1 MLYSMT
7 GYGSG
12 TESDGDIKV
21 FAEVRSINSRFLE
34 TSIRLPPIL
43 SGNEHR
49 FVKIIGEFAHR
60 GKVML
65 NMQILSTGK
74 NPVWQ
79 IYLDENLL
87 DIYASLIKQIES
99 RLKLE
104 HTVIS
109 LDRFLTINELFKKAP
124 YPKIQQRIL
133 NTALSA
139 SAIALKKLRM
149 TRRNEGKDLQN
160 DIKSRV
166 TDLKRNI
173 KRIKQLHDNSQPMRF
188 KNLRNRVEQLVGNL
202 EIDQIRLAQE
212 VAYLASKADC
222 TEEIIRFESHLSK
235 IEKAIKSRKPVGSLL
250 NFILQEC
257 HREVNTIGSKTDI
270 PGVTEQVINL
280 KEECERIKEQ
290 IQNIE

>member
-12 TESDGDIKV
+12 SESDGDIIV
-21 FAEVRSINSRFLE
+21 FAEIKSINSRFLE

-49 FVKIIGEFAHR
+49 FVKIIGEFARR

-74 NPVWQ
+74 IPVWR

-87 DIYASLIKQIES
+87 DIYASLIEQIES
-99 RLKLE
+99 RLKPE

-109 LDRFLTINELFKKAP
+109 LDRFLTISELFKKAP
-124 YPKIQQRIL
+124 YPEIQQRIL
-133 NTALSA
+133 NAALSA
-139 SAIALKKLRM
+139 SAIALKELRK
-149 TRRNEGKDLQN
+149 TRRDEGKDLQK
-160 DIKSRV
+160 DIKLRV
-166 TDLKRNI
+166 TNLKIYI
-173 KRIKQLHDNSQPMRF
+173 KRIKQLHDNSQSIRF
-188 KNLRNRVEQLVGNL
+188 KNLRNRVEQLVSNL

-212 VAYLASKADC
+212 VAYLANKSDC
-222 TEEIIRFESHLSK
+222 TEEIIRFESHLRK
-235 IEKAIKSRKPVGSLL
+235 IETAIKSRKPVGSLL

-270 PGVTEQVINL
+270 PGITELVINL

-290 IQNIE
+290 VQNIE